1 MSHGQSQVERGFS
14 INKEIV
20 IENLHSSSFSAQCI
34 VYDYLKASKKNMHG
48 IEITN
53 KMLTSCKSAHSRYLI
68 VLEDAKRQSQVTEK
82 ETKRELIKTEIV
94 DVKHCCVEV
103 MSCITLLEQDV
114 EKYRDNAEEKHDF
127 LFFLK
132 VMLSEKQSK
141 IKSKW

>member
-1 MSHGQSQVERGFS
+1 MLHGQNQVERGFS

-82 ETKRELIKTEIV
+82 ETKRELIKTEIA
-94 DVKHCCVEV
+94 DV
-103 MSCITLLEQDV
+103 
-114 EKYRDNAEEKHDF
+114 NP
-127 LFFLK
+127 
-132 VMLSEKQSK
+132 
-141 IKSKW
+141 

>member
-1 MSHGQSQVERGFS
+1 MFHNIPISLTVLMYPCNVWINFTVNFFTKIGSTNQCGKFFIFIFTLLHGQSQVERGFS
-14 INKEIV
+14 INKGIV

-82 ETKRELIKTEIV
+82 ETKRELIKTEIA
-94 DVKHCCVEV
+94 DV
-103 MSCITLLEQDV
+103 
-114 EKYRDNAEEKHDF
+114 NP
-127 LFFLK
+127 
-132 VMLSEKQSK
+132 
-141 IKSKW
+141 